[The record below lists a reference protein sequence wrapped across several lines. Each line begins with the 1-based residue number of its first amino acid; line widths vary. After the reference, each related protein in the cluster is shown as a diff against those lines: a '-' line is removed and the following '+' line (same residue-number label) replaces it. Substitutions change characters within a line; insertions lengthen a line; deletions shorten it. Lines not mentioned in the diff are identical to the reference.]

1 MTVWVTVDEAMSIF
15 AARGLTV
22 RRKGKEQAPS
32 RPTVVAWCQKGVLKA
47 ERKGDGKRGIWLID
61 PEALAT
67 FTPPKN
73 GRPQETNPTP
83 LALAQRASRQRR
95 HAPASPVVNGL
106 TDDRIGVTQKY
117 QRAETRE
124 AAPMIPITDVPRDPE
139 NPRAE
144 ETAAPAFQSVT
155 TQQVVGALRAA
166 KLSMTP
172 RAAKSRIGTTS
183 TPGYSARALPN
194 GTVRVDYERATRSY
208 DLDATTYRAQLDAG
222 LAAAQRALHART
234 IPSRIVPSGT
244 GGFLVAGTAPTPPIL
259 TDEML

>member
-1 MTVWVTVDEAMSIF
+1 MQARPEPLIDAVIHDLAPYLPVARQDTLISVREILDVLVD
-15 AARGLTV
+15 GV
-22 RRKGKEQAPS
+22 EQATIDQLRNAADAAS
-32 RPTVVAWCQKGVLKA
+32 AWGVS
-47 ERKGDGKRGIWLID
+47 ERRARAYIATLHQRFGIGRLVGGTWVLLQRHI
-61 PEALAT
+61 ET
-67 FTPPKN
+67 FPP
-73 GRPQETNPTP
+73 G
-83 LALAQRASRQRR
+83 
-95 HAPASPVVNGL
+95 
-106 TDDRIGVTQKY
+106 QKY
-117 QRAETRE
+117 RRAETRE

-139 NPRAE
+139 RPRAE